1 MIRRPRIALIHA
13 LEESVLPARTA
24 FENGWRDCDT
34 FDLLDTSL
42 ATDLAARDGVLD
54 EAMTARF
61 IALAR
66 YAAATPG
73 NGARTDAL
81 LFTCSAFGD
90 AIDAV
95 KQDLPV
101 PVLRPNEA
109 AFDAA
114 LGAGRRIGLLV
125 TFAPSAA
132 SLSAELVAMAGQ
144 RGRDIAVT
152 TAIADGALAALKAG
166 DGTRH
171 DELAAATAASDLAG
185 CDVVVLGQF
194 SLARAATAVEAATGR
209 PVITT
214 PAAAVTALRSRFPD
228 PVERGA

>member
-24 FENGWRDCDT
+24 FEDGWRDCDR
-34 FDLLDTSL
+34 FDLMDTSL
-42 ATDLAARDGVLD
+42 ATDLAAGGGVLD

-61 IALAR
+61 LALAR

-90 AIDAV
+90 AIDQV
-95 KQDLPV
+95 KRDLPI

-109 AFDAA
+109 AFDLA
-114 LGAGRRIGLLV
+114 LDLGQRIGLLV

-132 SLSAELVAMAGQ
+132 SLSKELVAMADR
-144 RGRDIAVT
+144 RGCDIAIT
-152 TAIADGALAALKAG
+152 TALADGALAALKAG
-166 DGTRH
+166 DAARH
-171 DELAAATAASDLAG
+171 DELAAATAARDLAG

-194 SLARAATAVEAATGR
+194 SLARAAASVGVATGR

-214 PAAAVTALRSRFPD
+214 PAAAVTALRLRFSGSA
-228 PVERGA
+228 EASA